1 MKRYLRLL
9 LNLKRT
15 ALTFVLLTLMA
26 SCGSSKKNFEGI
38 KSASKEVAAVDPVKD
53 RVIERAK
60 TFAGTPYKYG
70 GTTAKGMDCSGL
82 IYTSYLS
89 ENIPLPR
96 TSRGMSK
103 LGQRLNLKDVQKGDL
118 LFFETDKKKRVIN
131 HVGLVV
137 EAAPAAILFIHST
150 TSRGVII
157 SSLNENYWKDN
168 FVMARRV
175 E

>member
-1 MKRYLRLL
+1 MKPSLRLL
-9 LNLKRT
+9 KKFKRT
-15 ALTFVLLTLMA
+15 VPVIVLLIIT
-26 SCGSSKKNFEGI
+26 SCGTSKKTLERRQEV
-38 KSASKEVAAVDPVKD
+38 SQEVASADPVKTK
-53 RVIERAK
+53 VAETAK
-60 TFAGTPYKYG
+60 TFVGTRYRYG

-82 IYTSYLS
+82 IYTSYLA

-103 LGQRLNLKDVQKGDL
+103 QGKRLNLKDVQIGDL

-137 EAAPAAILFIHST
+137 EAAPTAILFIHST

>member
-1 MKRYLRLL
+1 MKPYLRMLPD
-9 LNLKRT
+9 LKRT

-26 SCGSSKKNFEGI
+26 SCGSSRKTSEGTR
-38 KSASKEVAAVDPVKD
+38 SAPEEVVAVDPVKA
-53 RVIERAK
+53 RVIERAR
-60 TFAGTPYKYG
+60 TFIGTPYKYG
-70 GTTAKGMDCSGL
+70 GTTPKGMDCSGL

-89 ENIPLPR
+89 ENVSLPR
-96 TSRGMSK
+96 TSRGMSQ
-103 LGQRLNLKDVQKGDL
+103 LGQRLSLQDVQTGDL